1 MKNLLAFILA
11 ISICGYSTQSVGEV
25 SNISFPSIYVGKIET
40 QQWAGKPYLVV
51 NTASM
56 CAFTRQYV
64 SLQKLYDNY
73 REAGFGMVAVP
84 LDDFNQELSSY
95 AEIKDFCELNY
106 DINMPMS
113 ETLSVKE
120 ASAHSFFKAVEAEV
134 GFVPS
139 WNFNKVLIGVDG
151 DVVGTG
157 RSLTALMSRSVIK
170 AIEAELAKM
179 E

>member
-1 MKNLLAFILA
+1 M
-11 ISICGYSTQSVGEV
+11 YSTQSVGEV

-84 LDDFNQELSSY
+84 LDDFNQEFSSY

-106 DINMPMS
+106 DINTPMS
-113 ETLSVKE
+113 ETLLVKE
-120 ASAHSFFKAVEAEV
+120 ASAHSFFKAVGAEV

-157 RSLTALMSRSVIK
+157 RSLTALMSRSITK